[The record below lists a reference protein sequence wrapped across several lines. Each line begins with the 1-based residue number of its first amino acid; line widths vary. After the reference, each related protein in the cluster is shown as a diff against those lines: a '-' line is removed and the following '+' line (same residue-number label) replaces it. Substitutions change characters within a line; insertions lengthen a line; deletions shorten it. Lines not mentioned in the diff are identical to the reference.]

1 MSPQGERQSS
11 LSDYATDSIDLSPL
25 TPREQEI
32 VEAVIL
38 GDRSVR
44 GWQREHGLSPGTVSK
59 HLERA
64 RGKVPELRQLQAG
77 EGSA

>member
-1 MSPQGERQSS
+1 MSEEQSQ
-11 LSDYATDSIDLSPL
+11 LQDYGADLDLSPL

-32 VEAVIL
+32 VEAVIF
-38 GDRSVR
+38 GDQSVR
-44 GWQREHGLSPGTVSK
+44 GWQREEGLSPGTVSK

-64 RGKVPELRQLQAG
+64 REEVPELRQFQAG